1 MKKLLKKLFIF
12 FLSLIFLVQTVFAAT
27 SVVTRFPTKEV
38 SGAGPLPYNYRVIDG
53 HIHVG
58 GHPLNPAT
66 NFKNSD
72 EQATAI
78 LAYLRAQGV
87 SVVVN
92 LENTWSIY
100 WRYKRLLRESGLEC
114 LPIPLNEQKTPT
126 KAEWEEIKDAMNQP
140 VYIHCKWGAD
150 RTGAI
155 IARYLVE
162 ERGYTPEE
170 AYKAV
175 ITGGTHAGPLG
186 GLKQGKAYDN
196 LVRFFWPHK

>member
-1 MKKLLKKLFIF
+1 
-12 FLSLIFLVQTVFAAT
+12 
-27 SVVTRFPTKEV
+27 
-38 SGAGPLPYNYRVIDG
+38 
-53 HIHVG
+53 
-58 GHPLNPAT
+58 
-66 NFKNSD
+66 
-72 EQATAI
+72 
-78 LAYLRAQGV
+78 
-87 SVVVN
+87 VVN

-186 GLKQGKAYDN
+186 GLKQGKTYDN

>member
-1 MKKLLKKLFIF
+1 MKKLFVL
-12 FLSLIFLVQTVFAAT
+12 FLSLIFLSQIIFAAA
-27 SVVTRFPTKEV
+27 SVVTKFPAKEV
-38 SGAGPLPYNYRVIDG
+38 SGLGPLPYNYRVIDD

-72 EQATAI
+72 EQAAAI
-78 LAYLRAQGV
+78 LTYLRGQGV
-87 SVVVN
+87 NVVVN

-114 LPIPLNEQKTPT
+114 LHIPLNST
-126 KAEWEEIKDAMNQP
+126 KAPTEAEWAEIKEAMKEP

-162 ERGYTPEE
+162 EKGYTPAQ
-170 AYKAV
+170 AYQAV
-175 ITGGTHAGPLG
+175 ITGGSHAGPLG
-186 GLKQGKAYDN
+186 GLKQGKEYYN
-196 LVRFFWPHK
+196 LIRFFWPRK